1 MKVLVT
7 GGAGYLGIHIIIK
20 LLKKKNINVFIL
32 DDFSNSNIQILKYIK
47 KSFKNKLKI
56 KKLI

>member
-20 LLKKKNINVFIL
+20 LLKKKIL
-32 DDFSNSNIQILKYIK
+32 MFLY
-47 KSFKNKLKI
+47 
-56 KKLI
+56 